1 MVIENNDVC
10 PYIFKREQ
18 CVVAALPVGAIP
30 GDHGGR
36 QNTICNDRIPYIDIS
51 RGSSRF
57 PDPHPTMANLKIE
70 YLLHYGYTTPLTFMI
85 LLFQRLPIYEGS
97 KCKTYFLPQ
106 IDIRYGCYVEA

>member
-10 PYIFKREQ
+10 PYIFKREK
-18 CVVAALPVGAIP
+18 CVVAALPVGTME
-30 GDHGGR
+30 GG
-36 QNTICNDRIPYIDIS
+36 RIPYIDIS

-57 PDPHPTMANLKIE
+57 PDPHPTMADLKIE

-97 KCKTYFLPQ
+97 KCKTHFLPQ